1 MSSGQEVT
9 LLTHIPHRCPQEPGL
24 NLKVANVFRSRLLG
38 VHAFGG
44 LRGNEGLL
52 IIPCRAVHTFFL
64 RQALDIVFLDSEE
77 RLLRCALAVRP
88 RRVVFER
95 RAAMVVELPA
105 GYCRRH
111 PDYLEQ
117 IHSAMQRLPQRER
130 NTLS

>member
-1 MSSGQEVT
+1 MMP
-9 LLTHIPHRCPQEPGL
+9 IPHPSDRESGL
-24 NLKVANVFRSRLLG
+24 SLKVANGFRSRLLG
-38 VHAFGG
+38 AHAFGG
-44 LRGNEGLL
+44 LRGDEGLL
-52 IIPCRAVHTFFL
+52 LYPCRAVHTFFL
-64 RQALDIVFLDSEE
+64 RQALDIVFLDSEG
-77 RLLRCALAVRP
+77 RLLRCVLAVRP

-95 RAAMVVELPA
+95 HAAMVVELPA